1 MSALCSWS
9 SSCPVYSTALRY
21 VTGSMA
27 TVGGGFLL
35 TQSLAGDRHPEEPR
49 SGVSKDEPRPLCILR
64 GAQERAP
71 QDDAALQSIRPQ
83 LRLDHV
89 GGLFADHDGRR

>member
-1 MSALCSWS
+1 M
-9 SSCPVYSTALRY
+9 PVYSTALRY

-49 SGVSKDEPRPLCILR
+49 SGVSKDEPRVRPSSFEARKSAHLR
-64 GAQERAP
+64 MTRASINSP
-71 QDDAALQSIRPQ
+71 AAPP
-83 LRLDHV
+83 
-89 GGLFADHDGRR
+89 